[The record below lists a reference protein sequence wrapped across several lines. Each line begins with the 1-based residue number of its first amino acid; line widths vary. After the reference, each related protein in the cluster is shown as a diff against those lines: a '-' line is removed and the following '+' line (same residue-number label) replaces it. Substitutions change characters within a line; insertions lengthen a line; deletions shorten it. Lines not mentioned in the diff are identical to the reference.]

1 MTYASAETLL
11 LLMLLALGEFSDMTL
26 MIVLLYYKHFFLY
39 NILLFTFHTT
49 CVVIISNSQASLN
62 GAIKCN

>member
-26 MIVLLYYKHFFLY
+26 MIVLLYYKHFFYIIFCFLHF
-39 NILLFTFHTT
+39 IQPVLSLLVTVKH
-49 CVVIISNSQASLN
+49 L
-62 GAIKCN
+62 